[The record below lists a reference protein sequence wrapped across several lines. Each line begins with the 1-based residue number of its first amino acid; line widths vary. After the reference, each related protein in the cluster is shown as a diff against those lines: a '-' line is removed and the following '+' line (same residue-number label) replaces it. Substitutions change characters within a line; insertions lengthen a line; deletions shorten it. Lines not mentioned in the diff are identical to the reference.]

1 MGASCSST
9 AISRYNYIKKRLLQK
24 ECLTFHSADG
34 LLPQMDGNGPP
45 IWLFG
50 EDHGENES
58 DTLPKD
64 KRNCVLISDLLKQAV
79 SNCSSNEAD
88 VVLIYENAVISKNDF
103 FFKEDVNDI
112 EITDEYHH
120 DVRFVRK
127 AVKDHANKYKNI
139 KVVYM
144 DVFGRIRMLKAG
156 VLEGPLDTNIILNHI
171 RMELQ
176 EFWKTSGRY
185 SELDSINK
193 ASSLAMSAMPM
204 AGMLQNTIMN
214 RSRYWRQGDEFMI
227 YVTCMCVIISKMVL
241 LSSNNNEKLI
251 FERSYKKIIS
261 EIDEKIF
268 ELSTDTFKIHPDL
281 QKFVDRGDLTQED
294 AMFTMFDTLLFEIIT
309 MAGDLIL
316 HEHITNI
323 SPKNII
329 VMHAGHVHSNNQRRW
344 LLNSTHVSDIEKV
357 SPIALK
363 DNSFIESRNI

>member
-9 AISRYNYIKKRLLQK
+9 AISRYNNIKKRLLQK

-34 LLPQMDGNGPP
+34 LLPLIDGNGPP

-64 KRNCVLISDLLKQAV
+64 KRNCALISDLLKQAV
-79 SNCSSNEAD
+79 SDCSSNEAD

-103 FFKEDVNDI
+103 FFKEDVNSD
-112 EITDEYHH
+112 EIGDEYHH

-127 AVKDHANKYKNI
+127 AIKDHADKYQNI

-156 VLEGPLDTNIILNHI
+156 VLEGPLNTNVILNHI
-171 RMELQ
+171 RLELQ
-176 EFWKTSGRY
+176 EFWITSGRY
-185 SELDSINK
+185 SELESIKK
-193 ASSLAMSAMPM
+193 ASSLTMSALPM
-204 AGMLQNTIMN
+204 AGMLQQKIMKK
-214 RSRYWRQGDEFMI
+214 SRYWRKGEEFMI
-227 YVTCMCVIISKMVL
+227 YVTCMCVLVSKMVL
-241 LSSNNNEKLI
+241 LSSKNNENLV
-251 FERSYKKIIS
+251 FGRSYKKIVS
-261 EIDEKIF
+261 EIDEKMKQLLQNSF
-268 ELSTDTFKIHPDL
+268 NIHPDL
-281 QKFVDRGDLTQED
+281 QKFVNRGYLNEEE
-294 AMFTMFDTLLFEIIT
+294 AMFTMFDSLLFELIT

-323 SPKNII
+323 SSNNII

-344 LLNSTHVSDIEKV
+344 LLNSTHVSNIEKV
-357 SPIALK
+357 APVALE
-363 DNSFIESRNI
+363 DSSFVESRNM